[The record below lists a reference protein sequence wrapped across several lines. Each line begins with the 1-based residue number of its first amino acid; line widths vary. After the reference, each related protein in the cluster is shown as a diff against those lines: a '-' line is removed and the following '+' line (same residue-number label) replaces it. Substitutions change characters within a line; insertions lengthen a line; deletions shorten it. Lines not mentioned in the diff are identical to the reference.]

1 MHPLIRNVLAVILGA
16 VIGAAVN
23 MGFII
28 VGPSIIP
35 APAGVDV
42 TSMESISA
50 SIHLFAPKHFVFP
63 FLAHAL
69 GTLVGAMV
77 ASLVAASHQRMFAY
91 LIGCLFLVGGIVS
104 AFIIPAPVWFLVLDL
119 VGAYLPMAW
128 LGEWLLSK
136 FPKVKSLPA

>member
-1 MHPLIRNVLAVILGA
+1 
-16 VIGAAVN
+16 
-23 MGFII
+23 
-28 VGPSIIP
+28 
-35 APAGVDV
+35 
-42 TSMESISA
+42 MESISA

-91 LIGCLFLVGGIVS
+91 LIGCRFLVGGIVS

-119 VGAYLPMAW
+119 FGAYLPMAW

-136 FPKVKSLPA
+136 FPEVKSLPA

>member
-42 TSMESISA
+42 TSM
-50 SIHLFAPKHFVFP
+50 
-63 FLAHAL
+63 
-69 GTLVGAMV
+69 
-77 ASLVAASHQRMFAY
+77 
-91 LIGCLFLVGGIVS
+91 
-104 AFIIPAPVWFLVLDL
+104 
-119 VGAYLPMAW
+119 
-128 LGEWLLSK
+128 
-136 FPKVKSLPA
+136 